1 LQESSKKHILQ
12 YTIGFVLG
20 EYKLIINSILEMGE
34 NRREFWKVVV
44 AITIA
49 EVIGIVLWESF
60 IC

>member
-1 LQESSKKHILQ
+1 MQ
-12 YTIGFVLG
+12 YTISFVLG

-34 NRREFWKVVV
+34 KRKEFWKVVV

>member
-1 LQESSKKHILQ
+1 
-12 YTIGFVLG
+12 
-20 EYKLIINSILEMGE
+20 MGE